1 MPSLTPSTPPKKK
14 KKKKKLYSEGVKM
27 KIPENHI
34 GSVPNFFEQ
43 QWFHSHGAGSQEGV
57 QNYMPALASTQEAQ
71 HPVESIMKLHTPL
84 HIWFMWMITRFRF
97 SGLLIP
103 GLQGSEQS
111 DC

>member
-1 MPSLTPSTPPKKK
+1 MPSLTPYNSTPPQ
-14 KKKKKLYSEGVKM
+14 KKLYSVGVKM
-27 KIPENHI
+27 EIPENHI
-34 GSVPNFFEQ
+34 GSMPNFFEQ

-57 QNYMPALASTQEAQ
+57 KNYMQALASTQEAQ

-84 HIWFMWMITRFRF
+84 HIWFMWMITLFWF

-103 GLQGSEQS
+103 GLQGSEAS

>member
-1 MPSLTPSTPPKKK
+1 M
-14 KKKKKLYSEGVKM
+14 E
-27 KIPENHI
+27 IPENHI

-84 HIWFMWMITRFRF
+84 HIWFMWMITQFRPGGVWNELADF
-97 SGLLIP
+97 SGCIP
-103 GLQGSEQS
+103 GSSSGREVCRRLWLEVVLAKG
-111 DC
+111 CR